1 MATESLTRVLEGT
14 DNWLSHKQST
24 RYEPAPANTAIED
37 LSLFLKGDRIQGLGK
52 EMIPHRSESAPPSM
66 EGSIVAL
73 ENIFSWRTSALNPG
87 LVHSSVSADI
97 SETEVKYFAES
108 ASFSKYSSDVK
119 LDPKFGQHINLW
131 ERSRL
136 SHHSNS
142 TSRDW
147 KISSND
153 GSMLLPMGNLPAHE
167 EEPEDDRSSELS
179 GSLSVEKAVLLGHHE
194 DTFDLTQEDPLQTSL
209 PSYSQYCSPSHKSM
223 EKEVELEADFSAST
237 SAASA
242 PSADDTRQVSQ
253 CNPLTAPVSSP
264 PLIDGT
270 RGTLIRPS
278 LLKTHLN
285 TVNLDSKDNLLTT
298 GVSDLDVA
306 HIKSGIEGV
315 NLSSASNSD
324 YNKIQHNVQVFSY
337 NNMLQQQTF
346 SQQGNASRVQGSQSQ
361 ISYPGLIRAY
371 SSNHFHYGSSSIST
385 AEVQP
390 ILQSSGFTPP
400 LYASAAAFMT
410 TPNQFYP
417 SLQPGGYFTSQHG
430 VGGYTFHPAVLPSF
444 LARSAPHGA
453 VPLPIENTTVFP
465 ASGVPEGGSVHGYD
479 MRHPEKFYGQVGF
492 SMQPP
497 LSDPFH
503 MQYIRQP
510 VRDSYGLY
518 GQFGHP
524 TPRDGAIVSQVNA
537 CDPKSGPEIIAYPT
551 NQRFLN
557 PSGADFNSLNPRR
570 GSTPSYFSLGS
581 PINVG
586 PLMQFPTSPVIS
598 PVLSG
603 TPVGGNTFS
612 RGRNNTSLS
621 QASCGNAGNSFGLQ
635 SPSGEDTNSFSF
647 LEELKSGKGQRYK
660 LSDIAGHIA
669 EVSVDQHG
677 SRFIQQ
683 KLENCSAEEK
693 ESLFKEVVPL
703 ASKLMT
709 DVFGNYVI
717 QKLFEYG
724 TPKQQK
730 DLANQLTDQIL
741 PLSLQ
746 MYGCRVIQ
754 KALEVIE
761 LEQKA
766 KLVRELDG
774 HVMRCVRDQN
784 GNHVI
789 QKCIESIPASDIG
802 FIISSFRGQVATLS
816 MHPYGC
822 RVIQRVLEH
831 CNDQLQT
838 QFIVDEILESVCA
851 LIQDQYGNYVTQ
863 HVLERGKP
871 HERSQIISKITGSI
885 VQLSQHKFASNV
897 VEKCLE
903 CGDSTAREMLIK
915 EIIGHGD
922 KNDNLLIM
930 MKDQYANYVIQ
941 KILQKCTNDQREVLH
956 GLIRNHLTALKKYTY
971 GKHIVARFEHLCGE
985 EIQTSES

>member
-1 MATESLTRVLEGT
+1 MATESLIRGLEGT

-24 RYEPAPANTAIED
+24 RYGPAPANTAIED
-37 LSLFLKGDRIQGLGK
+37 LGLFLKGERFQGLGK
-52 EMIPHRSESAPPSM
+52 DMIPHRSESAPPSM
-66 EGSIVAL
+66 EGSIAAL
-73 ENIFSWRTSALNPG
+73 ENIFSWRTSTLNPG
-87 LVHSSVSADI
+87 LVHSSISADN
-97 SETEVKYFAES
+97 SETEGKYFAES
-108 ASFSKYSSDVK
+108 TSFSKYSSNVK
-119 LDPKFGQHINLW
+119 LDPKFGQPINSR
-131 ERSRL
+131 ERRL
-136 SHHSNS
+136 FHHSNS
-142 TSRDW
+142 TSSDW
-147 KISSND
+147 KMSSND
-153 GSMLLPMGNLPAHE
+153 DSMLLPMGNLPAHE
-167 EEPEDDRSSELS
+167 EEPEDDRSSEVS
-179 GSLSVEKAVLLGHHE
+179 GSLSVERAVLLGHHE
-194 DTFDLTQEDPLQTSL
+194 DTFDLTQEDPHSTSL
-209 PSYSQYCSPSHKSM
+209 PACNQYCSSSHESM
-223 EKEVELEADFSAST
+223 EKAVELEADSVSTST
-237 SAASA
+237 SAANASC
-242 PSADDTRQVSQ
+242 ADDTRQVSQ
-253 CNPLTAPVSSP
+253 CSPFTSPVSSP
-264 PLIDGT
+264 PLIDDT

-278 LLKTHLN
+278 ILKTHLN
-285 TVNLDSKDNLLTT
+285 TVNLDSKDDLLTT

-306 HIKSGIEGV
+306 LIKSGVEGV
-315 NLSSASNSD
+315 NLSSASSSD
-324 YNKIQHNVQVFSY
+324 YNKIQHNVQVFSS
-337 NNMLQQQTF
+337 NNMLQQQSF
-346 SQQGNASRVQGSQSQ
+346 SQQGNTSRVQGSQSQ

-371 SSNHFHYGSSSIST
+371 SSNHIQYGSSSISP

-400 LYASAAAFMT
+400 LYASAASFMT
-410 TPNQFYP
+410 APNQFYP

-453 VPLPIENTTVFP
+453 VPLPNTVFP

-479 MRHPEKFYGQVGF
+479 MQHPEKFYGQVGF

-510 VRDSYGLY
+510 MRDSYGVY
-518 GQFGHP
+518 GHFGHP
-524 TPRDGAIVSQVNA
+524 TPRDGAIVSQGNA
-537 CDPKSGPEIIAYPT
+537 CDPKSGPEHVAYSS
-551 NQRFLN
+551 NQRFLH
-557 PSGADFNSLNPRR
+557 PSSADYNSLNPRR
-570 GSTPSYFSLGS
+570 GSTPSHFSFGS
-581 PINVG
+581 HINVG

-612 RGRNNTSLS
+612 GGRNNMSLS
-621 QASCGNAGNSFGLQ
+621 QASCGNAGNSFGLH
-635 SPSGEDTNSFSF
+635 SPIDEDTISFSF

-660 LSDIAGHIA
+660 LSDITGRIA

-693 ESLFKEVVPL
+693 ESLFREVVPH

-724 TPKQQK
+724 TLKQRK
-730 DLANQLTDQIL
+730 DLANQLTDQVL

-838 QFIVDEILESVCA
+838 QFIVDEILESVCT

-863 HVLERGKP
+863 VDF
-871 HERSQIISKITGSI
+871 
-885 VQLSQHKFASNV
+885 VCFF
-897 VEKCLE
+897 
-903 CGDSTAREMLIK
+903 
-915 EIIGHGD
+915 
-922 KNDNLLIM
+922 NL
-930 MKDQYANYVIQ
+930 
-941 KILQKCTNDQREVLH
+941 C
-956 GLIRNHLTALKKYTY
+956 
-971 GKHIVARFEHLCGE
+971 
-985 EIQTSES
+985 

>member
-1 MATESLTRVLEGT
+1 MATESLIRILEGT
-14 DNWLSHKQST
+14 DNWPSHKQSA
-24 RYEPAPANTAIED
+24 RYGSASASVAIED
-37 LSLFLKGDRIQGLGK
+37 LGLFLKGQRFQGLGK
-52 EMIPHRSESAPPSM
+52 DMIPNRSESAPPSM
-66 EGSIVAL
+66 EGSIAAI
-73 ENIFSWRTSALNPG
+73 ENILSWRTSTLNPG
-87 LVHSSVSADI
+87 LVHPSISADH
-97 SETEVKYFAES
+97 SETQGNYFAES
-108 ASFSKYSSDVK
+108 TSFSKYGSNVK
-119 LDPKFGQHINLW
+119 LDPKFRQPINSW
-131 ERSRL
+131 ESHRL
-136 SHHSNS
+136 FHSSGS
-142 TSRDW
+142 TSSDW
-147 KISSND
+147 KMSPND
-153 GSMLLPMGNLPAHE
+153 DSMLLPRGNLPAHE

-179 GSLSVEKAVLLGHHE
+179 GSLSVEKAVVLGHHE
-194 DTFDLTQEDPLQTSL
+194 DTFDSTQEESHQTFL
-209 PSYSQYCSPSHKSM
+209 PSYDQYCSSSHKSM
-223 EKEVELEADFSAST
+223 EKMVDLEVDSQTLHNLSVSAST

-242 PSADDTRQVSQ
+242 PSADDNRKVSQ
-253 CNPLTAPVSSP
+253 CNPINVTVSSP
-264 PLIDGT
+264 PLVDGT
-270 RGTLIRPS
+270 RGILVRPP

-285 TVNLDSKDNLLTT
+285 TVNLDSKDDLLTT

-324 YNKIQHNVQVFSY
+324 YHKIQHNVQVFSH
-337 NNMLQQQTF
+337 NNMLQQQA
-346 SQQGNASRVQGSQSQ
+346 SPQQGNTSRVQGSQSQ
-361 ISYPGLIRAY
+361 MSYPGLIRAY
-371 SSNHFHYGSSSIST
+371 SSNNFHYGSST
-385 AEVQP
+385 AVVQP
-390 ILQSSGFTPP
+390 ILPSSGFTPP
-400 LYASAAAFMT
+400 QATFMAS
-410 TPNQFYP
+410 PNPFYP
-417 SLQPGGYFTSQHG
+417 SLQPGGYFTSQYG

-444 LARSAPHGA
+444 LAGSSPHGA
-453 VPLPIENTTVFP
+453 VPLAIDSSVFP
-465 ASGVPEGGSVHGYD
+465 ASGVSEGGSVHGYN
-479 MRHPEKFYGQVGF
+479 MRYPEKFYGQVGF
-492 SMQPP
+492 PMPPP

-510 VRDSYGLY
+510 VRDSYDVY
-518 GQFGHP
+518 GHFGHT
-524 TPRDGAIVSQVNA
+524 TPRDGAT
-537 CDPKSGPEIIAYPT
+537 CE
-551 NQRFLN
+551 
-557 PSGADFNSLNPRR
+557 PSAGYNSLNPRR
-570 GSTPSYFSLGS
+570 GNAPSHFSFGS

-598 PVLSG
+598 PVLPG

-612 RGRNNTSLS
+612 GGRNNISLS
-621 QASCGNAGNSFGLQ
+621 QASSGNTGNSYGLQ
-635 SPSGEDTNSFSF
+635 SPSWDNTNSFSF

-660 LSDIAGHIA
+660 LSDIAGHVA

-683 KLENCSAEEK
+683 KLENCTVEEK
-693 ESLFKEVVPL
+693 ESLFKEVVPH

-724 TPKQQK
+724 TPKQRK

-789 QKCIESIPASDIG
+789 QKCIESIPAAGID

-831 CNDQLQT
+831 CDDELQT
-838 QFIVDEILESVCA
+838 QFIVDEILESVCT

-871 HERSQIISKITGSI
+871 HERSQIISKITGSV

-903 CGDSTAREMLIK
+903 YGDSTAREMLMK

-941 KILQKCTNDQREVLH
+941 KILQKCTDDQGEVLL

-971 GKHIVARFEHLCGE
+971 GKHIVARFEHLCGQ